1 MTKATKERMIA
12 YLEKQLLELDFLIE
26 LNTHNDSATKSL
38 MDEYRELIVT
48 LSELRDLPTE
58 D

>member
-12 YLEKQLLELDFLIE
+12 YLEKQLLELDLLIE

-38 MDEYRELIVT
+38 MDEYRKLIVT